1 MPQND
6 KDQRMTDDEWWD
18 GLDRELSHVLVG
30 VTPAHLVIPIALAAS
45 LTAWLLS

>member
-6 KDQRMTDDEWWD
+6 EHEKMTDAEWWA
-18 GLDRELSHVLVG
+18 GLDRELSQVLVG
-30 VTPAHLVIPIALAAS
+30 VTPVHLVIPIALAAS